1 MHYAKIK
8 NGLISWGY
16 DMKEPS
22 KDVEISLFGKTKK
35 VNNVVGITAMLFIAP
50 ISIFVAGVT
59 LLTLFLL
66 SLENSRIKDG
76 ITWIIKQ

>member
-1 MHYAKIK
+1 V
-8 NGLISWGY
+8 
-16 DMKEPS
+16 KEPS
-22 KDVEISLFGKTKK
+22 KDVELSLFGKTKK

-66 SLENSRIKDG
+66 SLENSKIKDG
-76 ITWIIKQ
+76 ITWVVKQ